1 MHAQR
6 YALCTCVMH
15 VMRICAVY
23 GSQPEVT
30 TVLKM
35 SDSSSS
41 SNTSAALVGFLSD
54 PATIAGLA
62 AIAVGTAWYLSSR
75 APAPVKPPVAVDN
88 QSLELTVI
96 LI

>member
-1 MHAQR
+1 
-6 YALCTCVMH
+6 
-15 VMRICAVY
+15 
-23 GSQPEVT
+23 
-30 TVLKM
+30 M
-35 SDSSSS
+35 SESSSS

-75 APAPVKPPVAVDN
+75 ASAPVKPPVAVDN